1 MNKLGFTEDCLSW
14 VVENACRR
22 AAPESGSL
30 TTVVLSDKSSSVEV
44 WDAES
49 G

>member
-14 VVENACRR
+14 DVENACRR
-22 AAPESGSL
+22 AAPESGRL
-30 TTVVLSDKSSSVEV
+30 TTVILRKKSSSIEF